1 MRLFSVFHSARAR
14 ALLVGS
20 VVTALAV
27 MIGCGGGG
35 GATSVTDT
43 GSTATNTGSTATN
56 TGSTATN
63 TGSTATNTGSTATN
77 TGSTATNTGNG
88 VLPPNVILFS
98 QNDASDANYSIQ
110 ALSPTAKTPTAILS
124 NIPPTINPIVLNPA
138 VKNQYIAAVQA
149 NSTALYGIYA
159 TTGATATGAK
169 TIASPAFALVYTIS
183 VSNSGSSIVF
193 TGSDSTGQTD
203 SLYYVPSSGGTP
215 TILDSGEACQIGPDN
230 DSIVYSKFVGLNTQL
245 FIYSLSKKTLTQMTS
260 DVTDHDMPQFS
271 KDGTKI
277 VFQKGYQHAGG
288 YEDYGIAIMTVS
300 TKTEIDLPNAGQ
312 INETGPSLNGTS
324 GSVSFIASDGIPYAI
339 ATQTATGAAGSTYSA
354 LYSNSGLNPSGST
367 YWSSS
372 TGRGIARVSYGV
384 ARGRKRKQ

>member
-1 MRLFSVFHSARAR
+1 
-14 ALLVGS
+14 

-27 MIGCGGGG
+27 VIGCGGGG